1 MARTQTMVQ
10 LTDELVHALSDEAH
24 RRRISRSELIRQVL
38 QAHLDAQAEAS
49 IGRRI
54 AEGYER
60 VPPTTPDEWGDLS
73 EMTAQVAVDPN
84 IHHLLGDRRV
94 LVEVVHQPFVA
105 NGADNAFHFR

>member
-1 MARTQTMVQ
+1 MVQ

-38 QAHLDAQAEAS
+38 QAHLDAEAEDS

-60 VPPTTPDEWGDLS
+60 VPPATPDEWGDLS
-73 EMTAQVAVDPN
+73 EMTAQAAVD
-84 IHHLLGDRRV
+84 L
-94 LVEVVHQPFVA
+94 FVRLDA
-105 NGADNAFHFR
+105 EERAAGHEQW